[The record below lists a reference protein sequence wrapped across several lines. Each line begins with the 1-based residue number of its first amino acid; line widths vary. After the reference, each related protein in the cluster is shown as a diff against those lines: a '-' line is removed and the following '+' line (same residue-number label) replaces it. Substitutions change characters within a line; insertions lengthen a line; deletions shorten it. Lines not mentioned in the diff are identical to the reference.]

1 MKRLSFTSVCCLL
14 GLLVFAQPARI
25 MTWNALNFSTASQ
38 DRVVYFQTVVDS
50 LQPDI
55 LVVQEV
61 EEEPAAAF
69 FQSAVLGGSMAMA
82 PFVDGFGTDNAL
94 YYNATVFEAVAN
106 IPIQTDLRDISQFVL
121 VHLASGDTLRVFSV
135 HLKSSSGSDNQ
146 DMRLNEVNALR
157 QVTDQLPAD
166 SYFIVCGDFNTYGSN
181 EPAYQRLL
189 STTGSGYFID
199 PIVLSGIWNNANYA
213 PHHTQSTRS
222 TAFGGGASGAMDD
235 RFDMILFSPNLLA
248 TNGVTYVTNSTWA
261 VGNDGQH
268 YNQSINAMPNASVS
282 QTMADALY
290 YAADHLPVVASIEFF
305 NRVSVEERVALNTLT
320 VYPNP
325 SHGTITVELPADHT
339 STVTVLDA
347 TGRMVYSD
355 KGIGSLALDLNSLT
369 GGVYYLKVTSS
380 SEERVVKLLL
390 L

>member
-1 MKRLSFTSVCCLL
+1 MERLSFTSVCCLL

-25 MTWNALNFSTASQ
+25 MTWNALNFSTDAQ

-61 EEEPAAAF
+61 EEEPGAAYF
-69 FQSAVLGGSMAMA
+69 HSAVLGGSMAMA
-82 PFVDGFGTDNAL
+82 PFVDGFTTDNAL
-94 YYNATVFEAVAN
+94 YYNAAVFEAVAN

-135 HLKSSSGSDNQ
+135 HLKSSSGVENQ
-146 DMRLNEVNALR
+146 DLRLNEVNALR
-157 QVTDQLPAD
+157 AVTDLLPPDA
-166 SYFIVCGDFNTYGSN
+166 YFIVCGDFNIYGSN

-189 STTGSGYFID
+189 STTGSGFFID
-199 PIVLSGIWNNANYA
+199 PIVLPGTWNNVNYA

-235 RFDMILFSPNLLA
+235 RFDMILFSPGLLA
-248 TNGVTYVTNSTWA
+248 ANGVSYVTNSTWA
-261 VGNDGQH
+261 VGNDGLH

-290 YAADHLPVVASIEFF
+290 YATDHLPVVASIEFF
-305 NRVSVEERVALNTLT
+305 NRVSVAERAALNTLT

-325 SHGTITVELPADHT
+325 CYGTLTVELPNDHT
-339 STVTVLDA
+339 STVSVLDA
-347 TGRMVYSD
+347 TGRMVHSD
-355 KGIGSLALDLNSLT
+355 QGAGSHALDLSYLS
-369 GGVYYLKVTSS
+369 GGVYYLRVKSS

>member
-166 SYFIVCGDFNTYGSN
+166 SYFNVCGDFNTYGSN

-199 PIVLSGIWNNANYA
+199 PI
-213 PHHTQSTRS
+213 
-222 TAFGGGASGAMDD
+222 
-235 RFDMILFSPNLLA
+235 
-248 TNGVTYVTNSTWA
+248 
-261 VGNDGQH
+261 
-268 YNQSINAMPNASVS
+268 
-282 QTMADALY
+282 
-290 YAADHLPVVASIEFF
+290 E
-305 NRVSVEERVALNTLT
+305 
-320 VYPNP
+320 
-325 SHGTITVELPADHT
+325 
-339 STVTVLDA
+339 
-347 TGRMVYSD
+347 
-355 KGIGSLALDLNSLT
+355 
-369 GGVYYLKVTSS
+369 
-380 SEERVVKLLL
+380 
-390 L
+390 